1 VAVVAEDVANV
12 EKDSSY
18 VHVIS
23 IPDRV
28 CYHVDMKIAITGSNG
43 VVGKAIINNID
54 KNKFEIVPID
64 LPEHD
69 VTNKEDLIKATAGCD
84 AIVHMAWATERGNF
98 RVDDM
103 DPTNVPMI
111 FNAYQAALA
120 NNMSRIIMASSN
132 HAQRYDMR
140 DSDGKIRASIQPAV
154 PDSEYGAEKIYAE
167 ALGRHYALTRGLGV
181 VCLRI
186 GTVTEE
192 NKPQPSTPDNPT
204 RYLSHADLGRLVTCC
219 LEADEIP
226 NNFEIIYAVSN
237 QDVFD
242 WSNTVGYAPKD

>member
-1 VAVVAEDVANV
+1 
-12 EKDSSY
+12 
-18 VHVIS
+18 
-23 IPDRV
+23 
-28 CYHVDMKIAITGSNG
+28 MKVAITGSNG
-43 VVGKAIINNID
+43 VVGHAIIENID
-54 KNKFEIVPID
+54 KAKFEIIAID
-64 LPEHD
+64 LPDHD
-69 VTNKEDLIKATAGCD
+69 VTNRDDLTQATAGCD
-84 AIVHMAWATERGNF
+84 AIIHMAWATERGNF

-103 DPTNVPMI
+103 DPINVPMI

-120 NNMSRIIMASSN
+120 NKIPRIVMASSN

-140 DSDGKIRASIQPAV
+140 DADGKIRASIQPAV

-167 ALGRHYALTRGLGV
+167 ALGRHYALTRGLEV

-186 GTVTEE
+186 GTVTPEDE
-192 NKPQPSTPDNPT
+192 RQPSTPNSPT

-219 LEADEIP
+219 LEAKDIP

-242 WSNTVGYAPKD
+242 WSNSVGYVPVD